1 MDNKTAEKSK
11 TSRKKKT
18 LSLVDFIVQKP
29 QKAEKSLPASSKKI
43 APPKKVIASV
53 YVKRGKVKKKKPTT
67 LKKRILKIRRAKKSK
82 DGEEDESET
91 QSDAPECDNDG
102 DDQSRDEAVN
112 DHQQQQ
118 QVVAVD
124 EVLSVADKLAEIV
137 VTDELPSIKCE
148 AVPVV
153 VTPGDRRIIQHSR
166 NFRDYCNHFI
176 TDEMRTLTEEILA
189 SLLKFQDNKFH
200 ENPSE
205 SFDPTWWWQD
215 RHFHRDKLA
224 TRIIT

>member
-1 MDNKTAEKSK
+1 MESKTAEKSK

-29 QKAEKSLPASSKKI
+29 QRAEKSSSTKKI

-67 LKKRILKIRRAKKSK
+67 LKKRILKIRSAKKSK
-82 DGEEDESET
+82 IDDEDESEI
-91 QSDAPECDNDG
+91 QSDAPNCDDDG

-112 DHQQQQ
+112 DHQEQ

-124 EVLSVADKLAEIV
+124 EVSSVADKLAEMV
-137 VTDELPSIKCE
+137 VTDELTSIKGE
-148 AVPVV
+148 SVQVV
-153 VTPGDRRIIQHSR
+153 AITPGDRRIIQHSR

-176 TDEMRTLTEEILA
+176 TDEMRTLTEEVLA
-189 SLLKFQDNKFH
+189 SLLKFQDSKFH

-205 SFDPTWWWQD
+205 SFDPIWWWWWWPTLSS
-215 RHFHRDKLA
+215 R
-224 TRIIT
+224 